1 MDIPVTGI
9 SGFNGEIDLDAYLAR
24 IDYRGPLKAARETLF
39 ELHRAHTTHIPF
51 ENLDILLGRPI
62 RLDPASLQA
71 KLVGARRGGYCFEHN
86 LLFAAAL
93 QRLGFQVTGL
103 AARVRLGG
111 QTERARTHML
121 LHVTIGGEDWIADV
135 GFGGAGLLEPI
146 SLSGG
151 EAQQAAWRFRLVE
164 ERSTH
169 ILQALRA
176 DGWSDLYA
184 FTLEAQYFADYV
196 MANHY
201 TSTWPESPFVNRL
214 VAQLTRPHVRWSLVD
229 RELTQMQPGGD
240 STMLLSSHNDIIET
254 LRGRF
259 GIELSNGTMV
269 PHLQRT

>member
-1 MDIPVTGI
+1 MTGI
-9 SGFNGEIDLDAYLAR
+9 PGFDGEIDLDAYFTR
-24 IDYRGPLKAARETLF
+24 IDYRGPLKATRETLF
-39 ELHRAHTTHIPF
+39 ELHHAHATRIPF
-51 ENLDILLGRPI
+51 ENLDVLLGRPI
-62 RLDPASLQA
+62 RLDLGSLQA

-103 AARVRLGG
+103 AARVRLGA
-111 QTERARTHML
+111 QTLRARTHML
-121 LHVTIGGEDWIADV
+121 LHVIIDDEDWIADV

-146 SLSGG
+146 SLKAG

-164 ERSTH
+164 EKPMRV
-169 ILQALRA
+169 LQALRA

-201 TSTWPESPFVNRL
+201 ASTWPESPFVNRL
-214 VAQLTRPHVRWSLVD
+214 VAQLTRPDIRWSLVD
-229 RELTQMQPGGD
+229 RELTRMRPDGD
-240 STMLLSSHNDIIET
+240 TTMSLASHNDIIET

-259 GIELSNGTMV
+259 GIELSDGTMI
-269 PHLQRT
+269 PHLRQT